1 MKKKLFF
8 ITIFALLIGYF
19 AVNYFIGSTSLKS
32 IRNLFSHQQ
41 KYTIKKYIFPYKLIS
56 QQEEYISHLQELT
69 SKLNWLEVE
78 LDFKKNLDDIT
89 LIKREDFKL
98 SNNKTMIRYEFLH
111 GFYTGIVGKIPGGY
125 MDFHQ
130 DNLFV
135 LSSRGVLGYSDNF
148 DLKNNVNDEIY
159 FKQIKNNINDF
170 IGFDQFQKSKTL
182 SAFSLKDIYIDKD
195 KIYVSYT
202 EEIKENCWNTS
213 IIHGNINYENIIFE
227 KLFSS
232 KDCIITKGSNQNG
245 GRIVNF
251 DENHILLSVGDYRNR
266 ALPQDKKSI
275 NGKIIKINISNSNY
289 EIVSMGH
296 RNPQGLYF
304 DKKDNLILVTEHGP
318 YGGDEINLIETNKI
332 NKDDPLNYGWA
343 VVSAGEHYCSVNS
356 KTEEQKEKCSEIYEE
371 FPLYKSHTD
380 HGFIEPLKSF
390 VPSIA
395 ISEITRIGEKKYVIG
410 AMGQGKRIGDQS
422 LYFFELDNEKKITNL
437 EKVRVFKRV
446 RDLIYKN
453 NKLYV
458 FLERPSAIGII
469 SFD

>member
-1 MKKKLFF
+1 MFWV
-8 ITIFALLIGYF
+8 TE
-19 AVNYFIGSTSLKS
+19 S
-32 IRNLFSHQQ
+32 
-41 KYTIKKYIFPYKLIS
+41 
-56 QQEEYISHLQELT
+56 
-69 SKLNWLEVE
+69 
-78 LDFKKNLDDIT
+78 
-89 LIKREDFKL
+89 
-98 SNNKTMIRYEFLH
+98 
-111 GFYTGIVGKIPGGY
+111 
-125 MDFHQ
+125 
-130 DNLFV
+130 
-135 LSSRGVLGYSDNF
+135 F

-170 IGFDQFQKSKTL
+170 IGFDQFKKSETL

-202 EEIKENCWNTS
+202 EEIKEDCWNTS

-251 DENHILLSVGDYRNR
+251 DENHILLSVGDYRSR

-304 DKKDNLILVTEHGP
+304 DKKNDLILVTEHGP

-332 NKDDPLNYGWA
+332 SKDEPLNYGWA
-343 VVSAGEHYCSVNS
+343 VVSAGEHYCSVHS
-356 KTEEQKEKCSEIYEE
+356 KTEEEKEKCSKIYEE

-395 ISEITRIGEKKYVIG
+395 ISEITRIGEKN
-410 AMGQGKRIGDQS
+410 M
-422 LYFFELDNEKKITNL
+422 
-437 EKVRVFKRV
+437 
-446 RDLIYKN
+446 
-453 NKLYV
+453 
-458 FLERPSAIGII
+458 
-469 SFD
+469 